1 MVALE
6 LSLHL
11 LGPLR
16 MYCFPRFSFQRW
28 LPSKGRSKRPAKTMK
43 GTSPSLR
50 DVASPRSSS
59 SSTAHTGW
67 NVLTVSLRTLSQ
79 VSGCVPLTAPL
90 SAIIDPLLDLTS
102 RVQQTS
108 KNKES
113 FVQLATRLD
122 QLRLIVED
130 LATTDPGRCAANVQS
145 LSRALGSFAKDMA
158 TASKEG
164 TFAQFF
170 NSDDNAATIQKHNE
184 VFAGLISDLT
194 LGISSELL
202 RSVKEM
208 EVEPAAKVEQVK
220 SEGKEGL
227 EWVPYLKCP
236 QVAGGMGGQG
246 GSGLDIGGEGGV
258 GSGPVIGRRSHFRS

>member
-1 MVALE
+1 
-6 LSLHL
+6 
-11 LGPLR
+11 
-16 MYCFPRFSFQRW
+16 
-28 LPSKGRSKRPAKTMK
+28 
-43 GTSPSLR
+43 
-50 DVASPRSSS
+50 
-59 SSTAHTGW
+59 
-67 NVLTVSLRTLSQ
+67 
-79 VSGCVPLTAPL
+79 
-90 SAIIDPLLDLTS
+90 
-102 RVQQTS
+102 
-108 KNKES
+108 
-113 FVQLATRLD
+113 
-122 QLRLIVED
+122 
-130 LATTDPGRCAANVQS
+130 
-145 LSRALGSFAKDMA
+145 MA

-208 EVEPAAKVEQVK
+208 EVEPAAKVEPVK

-236 QVAGGMGGQG
+236 QVAGGTGGQG

>member
-16 MYCFPRFSFQRW
+16 
-28 LPSKGRSKRPAKTMK
+28 
-43 GTSPSLR
+43 
-50 DVASPRSSS
+50 
-59 SSTAHTGW
+59 
-67 NVLTVSLRTLSQ
+67 
-79 VSGCVPLTAPL
+79 CVPLTAPL

-208 EVEPAAKVEQVK
+208 EYSPESAGIVRSLPSICGNFHHRSFTHDKSVNFNALPPSKSLKILGGILERVEPAAKVEQVK

-236 QVAGGMGGQG
+236 QVAGGTGGQG